1 MWRGPSP
8 GLHTNLF
15 TTPLP
20 LGESGLVRG
29 ELRPVT

>member
-1 MWRGPSP
+1 MRGV
-8 GLHTNLF
+8 GVIRAQV
-15 TTPLP
+15 PLP